1 MRHIS
6 IPSAVLALGAAFA
19 CIAPV
24 AATAAPGDVKAA
36 GAQMSGTGTVT
47 AIDPATRQVT
57 VKNAQGV
64 ERSWQVDR
72 QVQNLENVKVGDR
85 VRVDY
90 TTAVAVALRK
100 GGDGIREKVEA
111 DAEMKQQP
119 VEGKPGVS
127 VGKRTTYVTNVISVD
142 RKKQMVRL
150 KGPQGRVADIKV
162 QDKAALADV
171 KPGDQVVAVVY
182 ESVAVAVKP
191 AAPASSASAAR

>member
-1 MRHIS
+1 MRHVS
-6 IPSAVLALGAAFA
+6 IPAAVLALGAAFA

-36 GAQMSGTGTVT
+36 GVQMSATGTVT
-47 AIDPATRQVT
+47 AIDPATRKVT

-64 ERSWQVDR
+64 ERSWQVDP
-72 QVQNLENVKVGDR
+72 QVQSLENVKVGDR

-90 TTAVAVALRK
+90 TTAVAVTLRK

-111 DAEMKQQP
+111 DAQVKQQP
-119 VEGKPGVS
+119 VEGKPGVQ
-127 VGKRTTYVTNVISVD
+127 VGTRTTYVTNVVSVD

-150 KGPQGRVADIKV
+150 KGPEGRVADFKV

-191 AAPASSASAAR
+191 AAAASSAAR